1 LCFQDVLGRNLV
13 NRRQLTPEP
22 LPVKPHAEV
31 SAGLGYLTHIC
42 SNLARFG
49 QGDSLQAVDFVCA
62 GVIAQMNTGFAA

>member
-1 LCFQDVLGRNLV
+1 
-13 NRRQLTPEP
+13 
-22 LPVKPHAEV
+22 VKPHAEV

-49 QGDSLQAVDFVCA
+49 QGDFLQAVDFVCA